1 MDSETILKAL
11 MIYIQTQKEKLFL
24 LEKSDFNCG
33 VEKAYNEI
41 IGLVQP
47 YIDEVI
53 KDRHENETASD
64 PVDHPSHYT
73 DGNIEV
79 IDFIADKGLVEGFCK
94 GNVIKYVSRAGKKAS
109 AKLSELDKEIQDL
122 QKARWYLDYLIQ
134 YYKNSQGKEEQE

>member
-11 MIYIQTQKEKLFL
+11 IIYILTQKEKLSL
-24 LEKSDFNCG
+24 LENSDFNCG
-33 VEKAYNEI
+33 AEKAYNEI
-41 IGLVQP
+41 LRLVQSQL
-47 YIDEVI
+47 DEI
-53 KDRHENETASD
+53 KGSHKDDSVSD

-109 AKLSELDKEIQDL
+109 AKLSEQDKEIQDL
-122 QKARWYLDYLIQ
+122 EKARWYLDYLIQ